1 MPKFVNIPQSPQVVA
16 TVVSSDDLASL
27 ARLDLSP
34 VCDLIEIRLDA
45 LLADLDAIPS
55 AIAPLEIP
63 LLTTARHPAEGGAGD
78 LTAAHRGELITRFA
92 PLVSWIDVEIRSL
105 QPLHAEVSMAQAAGV
120 GLIAS
125 FHDFE
130 KCPSLESLRET
141 IASAIAQCPDVI
153 KIAVHLSTMQELVS
167 LLSLFDDFPDAPL
180 SLMGMGP
187 LGKLSRLVLAKA
199 GSVFNYGYL
208 TEANA
213 PGQWPA
219 AQLKSLIAEL

>member
-1 MPKFVNIPQSPQVVA
+1 MIAAVA
-16 TVVSSDDLASL
+16 SASDLVSL
-27 ARLDLSP
+27 ARLDLGP
-34 VCDLIEIRLDA
+34 VCDLVEVRLDA
-45 LLADLDAIPS
+45 LLAELDSIAA
-55 AIAPLEIP
+55 AIAPLDVP
-63 LLTTARHPAEGGAGD
+63 VLATARHPAEGGAGD
-78 LTAAHRGELITRFA
+78 LSVAQRGELISRFA

-105 QPLHAEVSMAQAAGV
+105 QDLSAEVSVARAAGV

-125 FHDFE
+125 FHNFE
-130 KCPSLESLRET
+130 TCPDAEALRNT
-141 IASAIAQCPDVI
+141 VSTALAQGPDVI
-153 KIAVHLSTMQELVS
+153 KLAVHLSTMKELIS

-180 SLMGMGP
+180 SVMGMGP
-187 LGKLSRLVLAKA
+187 LGKLSRLVFAKA

>member
-1 MPKFVNIPQSPQVVA
+1 MPKIVKIPTVPQVVA
-16 TVVSSDDLASL
+16 PVASGDDLASL
-27 ARLDLSP
+27 ARLDLGP
-34 VCDLIEIRLDA
+34 TCDLIELRLDA
-45 LLADLDAIPS
+45 LLAELDAISP
-55 AIAPLEIP
+55 AIDRLEIP
-63 LLTTARHPAEGGAGD
+63 ILATARHPAEGGAGD
-78 LTAAHRGELITRFA
+78 LSAAQRGELISRFG

-105 QPLHAEVSMAQAAGV
+105 QELSAEVSVSRAAGV

-130 KCPSLESLRET
+130 KCPSAEILSET
-141 IASAIAQCPDVI
+141 IATAVAQGPDVI
-153 KIAVHLSTMQELVS
+153 KIAVHLSTMRELAS
-167 LLSLFDDFPDAPL
+167 LLSLFDEFPEVPL

-199 GSVFNYGYL
+199 GSIFSYGYL

>member
-1 MPKFVNIPQSPQVVA
+1 MAENFNISKEPQTVA
-16 TVVSSDDLASL
+16 PVCSAADLASL
-27 ARLDLSP
+27 ASIDLADTCDCIELRLDQLVP
-34 VCDLIEIRLDA
+34 H
-45 LLADLDAIPS
+45 LDAIAP
-55 AIAPLEIP
+55 AIAPLGIP
-63 LLTTARHPAEGGAGD
+63 VIATARHPAEGGADD
-78 LTAAHRGELITRFA
+78 LAAAQRSELYERFS

-105 QPLHAEVSMAQAAGV
+105 AELEATVASAQANGT

-130 KCPSLESLRET
+130 KCPPIDQLREQ
-141 IASAIAQCPDVI
+141 IGVARSRGADIV
-153 KIAVHLSTMQELVS
+153 KIAVHLDRMSDLFSLAELPQE
-167 LLSLFDDFPDAPL
+167 FEGTRL

-199 GSVFNYGYL
+199 GSVLNYGYL

-219 AQLKSLIAEL
+219 SQLKSLIAAL

>member
-1 MPKFVNIPQSPQVVA
+1 MPKFENIPKSPQVVA
-16 TVVSSDDLASL
+16 AVAGGDDLASL
-27 ARLDLSP
+27 ARLDLGP
-34 VCDLIEIRLDA
+34 ICDLIELRLDA
-45 LLADLDAIPS
+45 LLAELEAIPA
-55 AIAPLEIP
+55 AIAPVDLP
-63 LLTTARHPAEGGAGD
+63 LIATARHPAEGGAGD
-78 LTAAHRGELITRFA
+78 LSVAQRGELISRFA

-105 QPLHAEVSMAQAAGV
+105 AELSAEVFAAREAGV

-130 KCPSLESLRET
+130 KCPSPESLRET
-141 IASAIAQCPDVI
+141 VTTALAQDHDVI
-153 KIAVHLSTMQELVS
+153 KVAVHLATMKELVS
-167 LLSLFDDFPDAPL
+167 LLSLFDEFPDAPL

-213 PGQWPA
+213 AGQWPA